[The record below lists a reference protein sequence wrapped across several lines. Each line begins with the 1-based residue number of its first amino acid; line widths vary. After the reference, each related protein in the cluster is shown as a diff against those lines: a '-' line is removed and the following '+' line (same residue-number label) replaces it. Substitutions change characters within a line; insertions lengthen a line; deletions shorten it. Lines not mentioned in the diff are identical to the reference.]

1 MFGLCFIQL
10 TSLVII
16 KVINLKL
23 LNFYDKKT
31 NVNIKMLV

>member
-23 LNFYDKKT
+23 LNFYNKKT

>member
-23 LNFYDKKT
+23 LSFYDKKT